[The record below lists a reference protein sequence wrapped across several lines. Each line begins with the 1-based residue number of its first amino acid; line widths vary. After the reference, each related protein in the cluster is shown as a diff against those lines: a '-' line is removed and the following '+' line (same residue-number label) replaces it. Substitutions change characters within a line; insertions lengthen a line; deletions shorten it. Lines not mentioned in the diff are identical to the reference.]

1 MRLVSLPLF
10 FFFFFFSPPPVTGL
24 PSRSG
29 HRRGVARSGLVYNC
43 IIYSAIWPTV
53 NLYNFPVAVYVNST
67 NPLCRLAHRAAFEYR
82 GQQRGRLFPPGA
94 APGGLFREIS
104 HRWPFL
110 SSAVWSFYWP
120 TLSCSTCRVWPS
132 GSTTRD
138 DFIRTT
144 NKLLLFWLRLLW
156 SITSRSVVRE
166 KLHVRSFGRKF
177 QLRLRFFLLSSHG
190 FPTGPI
196 SLKFANRL
204 VSDGNL

>member
-1 MRLVSLPLF
+1 MIGTHPRHCRARTQPLETINLFSLRLPFVSPAFFVRLVSLPLF

-104 HRWPFL
+104 HR
-110 SSAVWSFYWP
+110 
-120 TLSCSTCRVWPS
+120 
-132 GSTTRD
+132 
-138 DFIRTT
+138 
-144 NKLLLFWLRLLW
+144 
-156 SITSRSVVRE
+156 
-166 KLHVRSFGRKF
+166 
-177 QLRLRFFLLSSHG
+177 
-190 FPTGPI
+190 
-196 SLKFANRL
+196 
-204 VSDGNL
+204 